1 MAEDGYLD
9 TEIARWVARFTQS
22 ATPGAVLD
30 VGCGT
35 RPYEGLFAGWEYTG
49 IDVED
54 SGRPAE
60 GKQVDRF
67 FDGGTIPYADA
78 SFDAVLCTEVLEHAV
93 SAAQLASEFFR
104 VLKPGGTAVI
114 TVPFMWG
121 EHEMPFDF
129 RRFTTEGIKGL
140 LADAGF
146 ALIEV
151 ERSQQGI
158 DAVAALVASEINHS
172 LHANPPSSAIMS
184 RLRRRVE
191 PYLWVAVR
199 RLWTAEYR
207 FSRVYVDNLVI
218 ARKADTS
225 SPGN

>member
-1 MAEDGYLD
+1 MVEDGYLD
-9 TEIARWVARFTQS
+9 TDIARWVARFARS
-22 ATPGAVLD
+22 AAPGAVLD

-35 RPYEGLFAGWEYTG
+35 RPYEALFAGWEYTG

-60 GKQVDRF
+60 LKHVDKF

-78 SFDAVLCTEVLEHAV
+78 SFDAVLCTEVLEHAR
-93 SAAQLASEFFR
+93 SATQLASEFFR
-104 VLKPGGTAVI
+104 VLKPGGAAVI

-121 EHEMPFDF
+121 EHELPFDF
-129 RRFTTEGIKGL
+129 RRFSVEGIKGL
-140 LADAGF
+140 LDDAGF

-151 ERSQQGI
+151 ERSQTGI

-172 LHANPPSSAIMS
+172 LHANPPPTAIAS

-191 PYLWVAVR
+191 PYLWVALR
-199 RLWTAEYR
+199 RLWQAEYR
-207 FSRVYVDNLVI
+207 FSRVYIDNLVV
-218 ARKADTS
+218 ARKPDPLT
-225 SPGN
+225 PGA